1 VCRGVWGHRRGGGLN
16 ASLFSMSLIF
26 LRIQILYDN
35 LCGLINVSSDE
46 VWDVV
51 LDLSA
56 PKLLIPENFEDKNAA
71 IIVVDFGKFLLTN
84 QPGDHAPGQSRS
96 FFSFLEKCLLKGL
109 SHEIDF

>member
-1 VCRGVWGHRRGGGLN
+1 MPSIR
-16 ASLFSMSLIF
+16 LII
-26 LRIQILYDN
+26 LRIQILYEN
-35 LCGLINVSSDE
+35 LCGLTNFSSDE

-84 QPGDHAPGQSRS
+84 QPGEHAPGQTRYSLV
-96 FFSFLEKCLLKGL
+96 FLKNG
-109 SHEIDF
+109 F